1 NRNECIDYAVSH
13 GHMNAEEGEKIK
25 RLNEGGP
32 GGCKNQEECRTFC
45 ENPENQTA
53 CIDFAEKEGFMTPEQ
68 AAQARKFAN
77 KKGPGGCSNREECD
91 RFCNQEENQETCI
104 RYAVD
109 EGMMSPEQAERIL
122 SLMEEGGHYRDEFEV
137 HDIGPKEPKID
148 KEKAMRIVEEEGGP
162 GGCGTFEEC
171 EAFCSDP
178 ANGETCMNFALEHGL
193 IPPEEAER
201 MRHMMSVE
209 GPGGCRGRECEE
221 YCEAP
226 GRERECIEFASREGL
241 VTPEEAEKI
250 KKFIDATEAG
260 GPGGCIGRECETY
273 CNAPEHRDECFE
285 FAKKQGLFPEE
296 HLRRMEEMM
305 KMEREMRQSGDIPS
319 PEGMERMMREKGEQ
333 FMQEGM
339 QNIPPEY
346 RQDGQRIFNEEMRR
360 RTEEEMRHRMEQYG
374 GSMPPGEYG
383 GFDSTHYPSEE
394 EMMRM
399 KLQMEQQMMQQGGS
413 YPIPSDG
420 TAPPPAGFEGEMRY
434 PTEEE
439 MMRMKL
445 QMEQQ
450 KMQEGSNPTDGSY
463 QYSPPPDGSYPT
475 MEEHSR
481 RNNTSLLAA
490 VANYFGRIIQFV
502 TQ

>member
-1 NRNECIDYAVSH
+1 MKKLLYGGWLFIGIFIFFGLANAQESTFDVEFPIPELGSCASMEECAVYCDDAAHGDACYAWARDNGFIQEERRALPPPAEDGPGGCRGDACREYCDNLENRNECIDYAVSH

-201 MRHMMSVE
+201 MRHIMSVE

-305 KMEREMRQSGDIPS
+305 KMER
-319 PEGMERMMREKGEQ
+319 
-333 FMQEGM
+333 
-339 QNIPPEY
+339 
-346 RQDGQRIFNEEMRR
+346 
-360 RTEEEMRHRMEQYG
+360 
-374 GSMPPGEYG
+374 
-383 GFDSTHYPSEE
+383 
-394 EMMRM
+394 
-399 KLQMEQQMMQQGGS
+399 
-413 YPIPSDG
+413 
-420 TAPPPAGFEGEMRY
+420 
-434 PTEEE
+434 
-439 MMRMKL
+439 
-445 QMEQQ
+445 
-450 KMQEGSNPTDGSY
+450 
-463 QYSPPPDGSYPT
+463 
-475 MEEHSR
+475 
-481 RNNTSLLAA
+481 
-490 VANYFGRIIQFV
+490 
-502 TQ
+502 